1 MSSGASA
8 QDSPRDGVQSL
19 RRHGTALSFVPGNSA
34 RLTTKSSSSFIGDLV
49 EGMLAAAWEELYAH
63 FTEIAVDAVKRAA
76 ALKAK
81 MRRPLTEMPSHD
93 MATQTPR

>member
-1 MSSGASA
+1 
-8 QDSPRDGVQSL
+8 
-19 RRHGTALSFVPGNSA
+19 
-34 RLTTKSSSSFIGDLV
+34 
-49 EGMLAAAWEELYAH
+49 MLAAAWEELYAH